1 MASTYVNDLR
11 LNEMATGDQSG
22 SWGTVTNTNL
32 ELIAEAFSFGTEGI
46 TTNADTHTTTIA
58 DGATDPGRS
67 MFLKYTGTLDS
78 ACTITIAPNTVSKL
92 WFIENG
98 TSGSQNIIIKQGSGA
113 TITIP
118 PGDTKAIYSDG
129 AGSGGK
135 MVDAFAS
142 LSVVDLNVSGDL
154 DVDGTANLDV
164 VDIDGAVQI
173 DATLSVGVDDTG
185 YDVKFFGATASAY
198 MLWDASAD
206 DLILGG
212 AAGLSVNSASVFNGG
227 FTANAESTITRGDN
241 GVVLELISTDTDAN
255 QGPVLRLSR
264 AVAGA
269 AADIIGTIQYF
280 GQDVAGNNQQY
291 VELQSEIVDA
301 TEGSE
306 DSSFI
311 IKTYAAGDI
320 GDKLSILPTEVVFNE
335 GSRDIDFR
343 VESDNKTHALF
354 VQGSDGLVGIGQDTP
369 TELLD
374 VAGGGRFVRT
384 TNLSNVILETTD
396 TDANAGPILEFYR
409 NPGQAGADDDDL
421 GEILFYGLN
430 GASEKTKYA
439 EIITEITDPANGAE
453 CGRVGINVM
462 LGGTL
467 RSVFDS
473 NMDNGEVVINNGSQD
488 IDFRVESDG
497 DTHAFFVEGST
508 GNIGMSSSN
517 PDSHTPQTHF
527 PDKRSFVNYF
537 TGGTQFVAGRSDTAV
552 TAGDYIGGYLFKT
565 NDSSGNKFGGMI
577 ATADDNTGNGNLDF
591 FPVTTHYDSSTTSE
605 GSMQLDDSND
615 MYLRAG
621 GIRVG
626 KSHGGVYTTSEESII
641 IYHNGSGTGD
651 TFTTIVSRDGTG
663 GDNVFRHQRQGTVK
677 SEIEENGDF
686 LSATDNYGSTS
697 DGRLK
702 ENIVDSG
709 SQWDDIKALQIKKYS
724 FIEDGLDAPDKI
736 GVIAQDLLAA
746 GMTGLVKQKFKTD
759 AEDNPILDA
768 DGNHDYIYTVKG
780 SVMQMK
786 ALKALQEAMAKIEV
800 LEAKVAAL
808 ET

>member
-1 MASTYVNDLR
+1 MASVYTNDLR
-11 LNEMATGDQSG
+11 LEEIGSGEQSG
-22 SWGTVTNTNL
+22 SWGDTTNTNL
-32 ELIAEAFSFGTEGI
+32 ELIAEAFAFGTEAI

-58 DGATDPGRS
+58 DGATDPGRAL
-67 MFLKYTGTLDS
+67 FLKYTGTLDS
-78 ACTITIAPNTVSKL
+78 ACTITLGPNTVSKM
-92 WFIENG
+92 WFIQNS
-98 TSGSQNIIIKQGSGA
+98 TSGSQNIIISQGSGA
-113 TITIP
+113 NVTIP
-118 PGDTKAIYSDG
+118 AGQTKSVYSNG
-129 AGSGGK
+129 AGSGAAI
-135 MVDAFAS
+135 VDAFAT
-142 LSVVDLNVSGDL
+142 LNVVDLLVDDDL
-154 DVDGTANLDV
+154 TVTD
-164 VDIDGAVQI
+164 
-173 DATLSVGVDDTG
+173 DATVGGTLGVTG
-185 YDVKFFGATASAY
+185 VLTTTATT
-198 MLWDASAD
+198 
-206 DLILGG
+206 
-212 AAGLSVNSASVFNGG
+212 VFNGG
-227 FTANAESTITRGDN
+227 FTATADSTITIDDN
-241 GVVLELISTDTDAN
+241 GVALELISTDTDAS

-269 AADIIGTIQYF
+269 AADIIGTIQYY

-320 GDKLSILPTEVVFNE
+320 GDKLSILPTEVVLNN

-343 VESDNKTHALF
+343 VESDNDANAFF
-354 VQGSDGLVGIGQDTP
+354 VHGSNGNCGIG
-369 TELLD
+369 
-374 VAGGGRFVRT
+374 
-384 TNLSNVILETTD
+384 TNSPANALTVVGTGSFLKDSNNANLILETTD
-396 TDANAGPILEFYR
+396 TDAQAGPILEFYR
-409 NPGQAGADDDDL
+409 NPGNTGVANDDL
-421 GEILFYGLN
+421 GEMHFFGLN
-430 GASEKTKYA
+430 DAGEKTTYA
-439 EIITEITDPANGAE
+439 EIITEITDPADGAE

-488 IDFRVESDG
+488 IDFRVESDT
-497 DTHAFFVEGST
+497 DTNAFFVEGST
-508 GNIGMSSSN
+508 GNVGMSVSDI
-517 PDSHTPQTHF
+517 DSHTPQTHN
-527 PDKRSFVNYF
+527 PDKRSFASFF
-537 TGGTQFVAGRSDTAV
+537 TGGTQFVVGRADTAV
-552 TAGDYIGGYLFKT
+552 VAGDYIGGYLFKT
-565 NDSSGNKFGGMI
+565 NDSSGGDKFGGMI
-577 ATADDNTGNGNLDF
+577 ATADDTGGSGNLEF
-591 FPVTTHYDSSTTSE
+591 FPVNNTYDSSTTAE
-605 GSMQLDDSND
+605 GQMQLDDNGD
-615 MYLRAG
+615 LYLG
-621 GIRVG
+621 TGSIKVG
-626 KSHGGVYTTSEESII
+626 KSHGSVFTSTEESITI
-641 IYHNGSGTGD
+641 SHAGDGSND
-651 TFTTIVSRDGTG
+651 TLTQIVARDGTG
-663 GDNVFRHQRQGTVK
+663 GDQVFRHTRRGTTK

-686 LSATDNYGSTS
+686 LSATDSYGSTS

-768 DGNHDYIYTVKG
+768 DGNHDYFYTVKG

>member
-92 WFIENG
+92 WFIENA

-118 PGDTKAIYSDG
+118 SGDTKAIYSDG

-154 DVDGTANLDV
+154 DVDGTASLDV

-227 FTANAESTITRGDN
+227 FAANADSTITIDDN
-241 GVVLELISTDTDAN
+241 GVALNLISTDTDAS
-255 QGPVLRLSR
+255 QGPILRLTR
-264 AVAGA
+264 DVAGA
-269 AADIIGTIQYF
+269 ASDIIGTIQYY

-343 VESDNKTHALF
+343 VESDNRTHALF
-354 VQGSDGLVGIGQDTP
+354 IQGSDGLVGINQDTP
-369 TELLD
+369 TQALD
-374 VAGGGRFVRT
+374 VGGGGRFVRT

-396 TDANAGPILEFYR
+396 TDADGGPILEFYR
-409 NPGQAGADDDDL
+409 NPGQAGVDDDDL

-430 GASEKTKYA
+430 NASEKTEYA
-439 EIITEITDPANGAE
+439 KFITEITDPANGAE
-453 CGRVGINVM
+453 CGRIGLSVM
-462 LGGTL
+462 NNGTL

-473 NMDNGEVVINNGSQD
+473 NMDNGEVVINNSSQD
-488 IDFRVESDG
+488 IDFRVESDA

-508 GNIGMSSSN
+508 GNIGMSISN
-517 PDSHTPQTHF
+517 PDSHTPQTHN
-527 PDKRSFVNYF
+527 PDKLSFVSHAA
-537 TGGTQFVAGRSDTAV
+537 GGTQFVASRSDTGV

-565 NDSSGNKFGGMI
+565 NDSSGNRFGGMI
-577 ATADDNTGNGNLDF
+577 ATADDTSGNGNLEF
-591 FPVTTHYDSSTTSE
+591 FPVMTTYDSTTTTE
-605 GSMQLDDSND
+605 GSMQLDDSGD
-615 MYLRAG
+615 MYIRGG

-626 KSHGGVYTTSEESII
+626 RSHGNVYTTAEESVI
-641 IYHNGSGTGD
+641 IYSGGVSNTGVRI
-651 TFTTIVSRDGTG
+651 TGRDGTG
-663 GDNVFRHQRQGTVK
+663 GDAVFLYERGGTTK
-677 SEIEENGDF
+677 AEIEENGDF
-686 LSATDNYGSTS
+686 LSATDNYGAVS

-724 FIEDGLDAPDKI
+724 FIDAELDAPNMI

-746 GMTGLVKQKFKTD
+746 GMNGLVKQNFKTNAD
-759 AEDNPILDA
+759 DEPILDA
-768 DGNHDYIYTVKG
+768 DGNHDYIYTVKS

>member
-92 WFIENG
+92 WFIENA

-118 PGDTKAIYSDG
+118 SGDTKAIYSDG

-154 DVDGTANLDV
+154 DVDGTASLDV

-227 FTANAESTITRGDN
+227 FAANADSTITIDDN
-241 GVVLELISTDTDAN
+241 GVALNLISTDTDAS
-255 QGPVLRLSR
+255 QGPILRLTR
-264 AVAGA
+264 DVAGA
-269 AADIIGTIQYF
+269 ASDIIGTIQYY

-343 VESDNKTHALF
+343 VESDNRTHALF
-354 VQGSDGLVGIGQDTP
+354 IQGSDGLVGINQDTP
-369 TELLD
+369 TQALD
-374 VAGGGRFVRT
+374 VGGGGRFVRT

-396 TDANAGPILEFYR
+396 TDADGGPILEFYR
-409 NPGQAGADDDDL
+409 NPGQAGVDDDDL

-430 GASEKTKYA
+430 NASEKTEYA
-439 EIITEITDPANGAE
+439 KFITEITDPANGAE
-453 CGRVGINVM
+453 CGRIGLSVM
-462 LGGTL
+462 NNGTL

-473 NMDNGEVVINNGSQD
+473 NMDNGEVVINNSSQD
-488 IDFRVESDG
+488 IDFRVESDA

-508 GNIGMSSSN
+508 GNIGMSISN
-517 PDSHTPQTHF
+517 PDSHTPQTHN
-527 PDKRSFVNYF
+527 PDKLSFVSHAA
-537 TGGTQFVAGRSDTAV
+537 GGTQFVASRSDTGV

-565 NDSSGNKFGGMI
+565 NDSSGNRFGGMI
-577 ATADDNTGNGNLDF
+577 ATADDTSGNGNLEF
-591 FPVTTHYDSSTTSE
+591 FPVMTTYDSTTTTE
-605 GSMQLDDSND
+605 GSMQLDDSGD
-615 MYLRAG
+615 MYIRGG

-626 KSHGGVYTTSEESII
+626 RSHGNVYTTAEESVI
-641 IYHNGSGTGD
+641 IYSGGVSNTGVRI
-651 TFTTIVSRDGTG
+651 TGRDGTG
-663 GDNVFRHQRQGTVK
+663 GDAVFLYERGGTTK
-677 SEIEENGDF
+677 AEIEENGDF
-686 LSATDNYGSTS
+686 LSATDNYGAVS

-724 FIEDGLDAPDKI
+724 FIDAELDAPNMI

-746 GMTGLVKQKFKTD
+746 GMNGLVKQNFKTNAD
-759 AEDNPILDA
+759 DEPVLDA
-768 DGNHDYIYTVKG
+768 DGNQEEYLSVKY
-780 SVMQMK
+780 SVLYMK
-786 ALKALQEAMAKIEV
+786 AVKALQEAMAKIEV